1 MTDAL
6 ADPTRKLPL
15 AGCVNFRDLGGYPTA
30 DGGRGRWRR
39 LFRADGLT
47 RLDDRDCALLGE
59 LGLATVIDLRT
70 VGEVENRGRF
80 PQDSVAVQYHHLP
93 LTDVLPPP
101 EDLARYGE

>member
-1 MTDAL
+1 MTAPL
-6 ADPTRKLPL
+6 PDPPRNLPPP
-15 AGCVNFRDLGGYPTA
+15 GSVNFRDRGGSPA
-30 DGGRGRWRR
+30 GDGRRVRWRR

-101 EDLARYGE
+101 